1 MTRAEENVV
10 QCACNLAE
18 AVVAGDYKL
27 PAPMCLAINELQDA
41 VHSMANERG
50 WKTIEAGCSQEFL
63 EYSAKYWKDLEDRI
77 KKGA

>member
-10 QCACNLAE
+10 QWACNLAK

-41 VHSMANERG
+41 VHAMANERG
-50 WKTIEAGCSQEFL
+50 WKAVEAGCSQEFL